1 MTSWLLQRVSAVILL
16 GMLFWHLAAAH
27 FPPRD
32 IDFDNV
38 VTRLA
43 DPAWKLFYAVFLALA
58 LFHALNG
65 VWQVA
70 GDWTVVQSHRR
81 SIMALLWVTGAVF
94 LALGLQVIVV
104 FDSVVAV
111 ARP

>member
-1 MTSWLLQRVSAVILL
+1 MTSWLLQRISALALL
-16 GMLFWHLAAAH
+16 VMLFWHLAVAH

-43 DPAWKLFYAVFLALA
+43 DPGWKLFYAVFLAIVLY
-58 LFHALNG
+58 HALNG

-70 GDWTVVQSHRR
+70 ADWGVVQRHRR
-81 SIMALLWVTGAVF
+81 PIIAALGATGLVL
-94 LALGLQVIVV
+94 LALGVQVIVV
-104 FDSVVAV
+104 FDSVVALG
-111 ARP
+111 AR